1 MSAENTPRWSTP
13 PGAVVA
19 LAAGGV
25 ALAVAAATAVDAACA
40 KVTRAVEMSLSE
52 VGPDIEQDRD
62 PATGIPR
69 FILRA

>member
-1 MSAENTPRWSTP
+1 MIRTHRFRLFP
-13 PGAVVA
+13 PLVAFIAAVR
-19 LAAGGV
+19 LK
-25 ALAVAAATAVDAACA
+25 LAVCPAFTPQARA
-40 KVTRAVEMSLSE
+40 KVARAVEMSLSH